1 MLDSLPLPLQALL
14 WPLAGAAVI
23 VTAGRILPNGLRRLV
38 ALAAALASLS
48 ALWSSRTGVGQAL
61 EIFWE
66 PLNFFRSN
74 LTLEPDNLSIL
85 VGITL
90 SGAVAVSVLGIRGSF
105 PRQAVWHGLILVVL
119 AGCLL
124 MSMAANLP
132 TLALGSGLID
142 LGLIAIAIL
151 APGDADRTTWR
162 MVIPG
167 AASTLLIFL
176 CTLQMSIQVGTT
188 SLQARELPAEILL
201 LIGIAAMLRLTIFP
215 LHPRGLNTPEG
226 AVTQILSIG
235 AGACLLVR
243 PQAIAPILSDRP
255 WILVLGSAALLAGGL
270 QAWTGNRW
278 SGFASYQKGFVLISA
293 ILLAGSMPW
302 PFVGLVLALTSLG
315 IWWDGTLERS
325 SSPRPR
331 WIEVIAE
338 RLGAWWVQIRAR
350 VRRSIPALERWRGR
364 LFGQQRTALL
374 PAIALASL
382 AGFPLTVGA
391 LGRWPV
397 YANLLDHG
405 DAAVLLALLTADTF
419 LAAGLWA
426 ALRLALEQATEQRLT
441 PAAFLSLLVLGIALI
456 VLGIAPGS
464 LIGAL
469 DLDPVSVPD
478 VSTWGLGLVYI
489 LPWLLGSWLAR
500 TGSQLER
507 YFEQVEQIVSLSWLY
522 RMVDWIGQRLAGA
535 IYWVGRVGE
544 GEGWWGW
551 ALIIL
556 ALGAMFLTTR

>member
-1 MLDSLPLPLQALL
+1 
-14 WPLAGAAVI
+14 VE
-23 VTAGRILPNGLRRLV
+23 V
-38 ALAAALASLS
+38 
-48 ALWSSRTGVGQAL
+48 
-61 EIFWE
+61 FWE
-66 PLNFFRSN
+66 PLNFFRSSP
-74 LTLEPDNLSIL
+74 TLEPHSLSLL

-90 SGAVAVSVLGIRGSF
+90 SGAVAISMLGIRGSF

-132 TLALGSGLID
+132 TLALGSALID
-142 LGLIAIAIL
+142 LGLIATAVL
-151 APGDADRTTWR
+151 APGDADRTMWR
-162 MVIPG
+162 MAIPG
-167 AASTLLIFL
+167 VLSTLLIFL
-176 CTLQMSIQVGTT
+176 SALQMSIQLGTT
-188 SLQARELPAEILL
+188 SLQARGLPEEILL
-201 LIGIAAMLRLTIFP
+201 LIGLAALLRLTIFP
-215 LHPRGLNTPEG
+215 LHPRGLDTPES
-226 AVTQILSIG
+226 AITQILSIG
-235 AGACLLVR
+235 AGVYLLVR

-278 SGFASYQKGFVLISA
+278 SGFASYQKGFVLVSV

-302 PFVGLVLALTSLG
+302 PFVGLVLALVSLG
-315 IWWDGTLERS
+315 IWWDSSLEREP
-325 SSPRPR
+325 SPRPR
-331 WIEVIAE
+331 WMEVTAE
-338 RLGAWWVQIRAR
+338 RLGAWWVQVSAR
-350 VRRSIPALERWRGR
+350 VRTSIPALERWRGR
-364 LFGQQRTALL
+364 VLSGQRTALL

-397 YANLLDHG
+397 YAALLDRG
-405 DAAVLLALLTADTF
+405 DAAVLLAMLLADIF

-426 ALRLALEQATEQRLT
+426 ALRLALKEATERRLT
-441 PAAFLSLLVLGIALI
+441 PTAFLSLLILGVSLI

-464 LIGAL
+464 LTGAL
-469 DLDPVSVPD
+469 DLNRANMPEVSV
-478 VSTWGLGLVYI
+478 WGLGLVYV
-489 LPWLLGSWLAR
+489 LPWLLGSWLAH

-507 YFEQVEQIVSLSWLY
+507 YFEHVRQIVSLNWLY
-522 RMVDWIGQRLAGA
+522 RTVDWIGQRLAGA
-535 IYWVGRVGE
+535 IYWLGRVGE